1 MHKAALLLL
10 AAMTSAVAQET
21 APPPQPAP
29 GEEPKKAE
37 PNKGEAKAEE
47 PKAGVALDTVE
58 VTAMRRKDKLQN
70 VPVAV
75 TAMSEDQIEAR
86 RIDRVD
92 DLNSVAPGLQISRS
106 PSNST
111 ISQIAIRGSSQY
123 NPAIYWDP
131 AVGVYLDGVYIGK
144 SQGSIFDIVDLAD
157 VEVLRGPQGTLYG
170 RNTIAGTINFVTRD
184 PSGQFGGHA
193 SADYG
198 NYNDRVLRASV
209 DLPRL
214 WIADI
219 KLAARSE
226 RRDGWVKTNAG
237 SSVPELNDRHGD
249 GAVAAVNLDFFDG
262 LEGKYRFDWTNVN
275 QTNVFDQLYRSD
287 DPTLAQY
294 VHTDRQTEAS
304 VNAPSAERSRVQGH
318 SFTLAW
324 LLGENH
330 TIKSITGYRK
340 TRWVDFLD
348 LDGSPN
354 FVAHTKRLT
363 DYKEFSEDLHALG
376 HVSDLYYTVGAYY
389 FRDDGFTN
397 NPQTFEDGA
406 LNFDSRYG
414 TQTHAWAGYGQLDW
428 RIVDPLTLSAGV
440 RYTRERKGLDRVIGV
455 STVPGSIP
463 DGSPLPIGLPID
475 IGPGSPAFIY
485 YIPEGFHVEDT
496 FSATTPMFSIAWR
509 AAKTANFY
517 LRYAEGF
524 KSGGF
529 NGEYSNLRDTPDTGT
544 GMPNDS
550 EQATSIP
557 FRPEKQKS
565 LELGA
570 KLSFFKG
577 RALLNAAAFRNKL
590 VDLQIS
596 TFTGQGAAGSTINNA
611 GKATVYGV
619 ELEGALIPFEGTIV
633 RGNYAYLHPKYEEF
647 LDSEPSGVPG
657 QSMPCNCA
665 DRRAFVHSPKSS
677 FNVVL
682 DSTLLRTGIGNLRAI
697 VDYVWTDDFYT
708 YPYQTL
714 PAGDARHDSMKQDAS
729 STLVKAYGLLNAKLA
744 LTTIPLGSR
753 AFGEIAFWGRNLT
766 DDATANNFIDFGP
779 GAPFLNLTVANF
791 VEPRAFG
798 GSVAVRW

>member
-1 MHKAALLLL
+1 MRKATLLLFAL
-10 AAMTSAVAQET
+10 MTPAFAQEQV
-21 APPPQPAP
+21 PPPAETPAP
-29 GEEPKKAE
+29 AAEAPKQE
-37 PNKGEAKAEE
+37 EAKKDEAKSDEA
-47 PKAGVALDTVE
+47 KTGVALDTVE

-75 TAMSEDQIEAR
+75 TAMSEDQIESR
-86 RIDRVD
+86 RIDRID

-144 SQGSIFDIVDLAD
+144 AQGEIFDIVDLSD

-170 RNTIAGTINFVTRD
+170 RNTIAGTINLVTRD

-198 NYNDRVLRASV
+198 NYNDHMYRASI

-219 KLAARSE
+219 KIAGRSE
-226 RRDGWVKTNAG
+226 RRDGWVKTIQP
-237 SSVPELNDRHGD
+237 SSVPEMNNRHGD
-249 GAVAAVNLDFFDG
+249 GATAAVNLDFADF
-262 LEGKYRFDWTNVN
+262 LEGKYRFDWTNIN
-275 QTNVFDQLYRSD
+275 QSNVFDQLYRSD
-287 DPTLAQY
+287 DPTLAPY
-294 VHTDRQTEAS
+294 VHTDRQTEAQ
-304 VNAPSAERSRVQGH
+304 VNAPSLERSRVFGH
-318 SFTLAW
+318 SFTLSW

-348 LDGSPN
+348 LDGSPM

-363 DYKEFSEDLHALG
+363 DYKQFSEDLHALG
-376 HVSDLYYTVGAYY
+376 HVGDFYYTAGAFY

-397 NPQTFEDGA
+397 NPQTFEQGA

-428 RIVDPLTLSAGV
+428 RFVDPLTVSAGV
-440 RYTRERKGLDRVIGV
+440 RYTRERKGLDRVLGV
-455 STVPGSIP
+455 SPVPGSVA
-463 DGSPLPIGLPID
+463 DGCSTPACAP
-475 IGPGSPAFIY
+475 PGTGFVY
-485 YIPEGFHVEDT
+485 YIPEGFHVDDT
-496 FSATTPMFSIAWR
+496 FSATSPMGSIAWR
-509 AAKTANFY
+509 LNKQANFY

-529 NGEYSNLRDTPDTGT
+529 NGEYSNLQDTPDVGT
-544 GMPNDS
+544 GMPNDN
-550 EQATSIP
+550 ERATATP

-570 KLSFFKG
+570 KLSAFNG
-577 RALLNAAAFRNKL
+577 RALLNVAAFRNKL
-590 VDLQIS
+590 IDLQIS
-596 TFTGQGAAGSTINNA
+596 TFTGQGAASSTISNA
-611 GKATVYGV
+611 GRATVYGV
-619 ELEGALIPFEGTIV
+619 ELEGAVIPFEGTIV
-633 RGNYAYLHPKYEEF
+633 RGNYAYLHPKYDEF
-647 LDSEPSGVPG
+647 DDSVPG
-657 QSMPCNCA
+657 TLPTQTTPCNCA
-665 DRRAFVHSPKSS
+665 DNRAFVHSPKHS

-682 DSTLLRTGIGNLRAI
+682 DSTLLRTSFGNLRAI
-697 VDYVWTDDFYT
+697 VDYVWTDSFYT
-708 YPYQTL
+708 YPYQIVTV
-714 PAGDARHDSMKQDAS
+714 DTMKQTAGN
-729 STLVKAYGLLNAKLA
+729 TLVKAYGVLNAKLA
-744 LTTIPLGSR
+744 LTTIPIGGA
-753 AFGEIAFWGRNLT
+753 AFGEIAVWGRNIT

-779 GAPFLNLTVANF
+779 GAFMNLTVANF

-798 GSVAVRW
+798 GSVAIRW